1 MKLKKILSGFLAAAM
16 AVTSMVTASVTAGA
30 ENEELANNVVIDSS
44 SSFVYGKPS
53 WAGDDY
59 PSSMQNIA
67 ANVKDSWG
75 TPISCDDYAGIIMEI
90 EVEDIG
96 NAKGINLFVQANP
109 DLDDPCES
117 IYKNTTASGTVTID
131 FAALEGK
138 NFAQIGYQVLPN
150 DEVTAKTED
159 VAFTGKITIKS
170 IILEEKVA
178 DTTVYANQEVAI
190 NSTGDAQ
197 LGGMFNSANIS
208 GSGAYIEIYWVS
220 DAASSGMKII
230 PAEDYDNP
238 IAMENGTSTVGE
250 QVSKF
255 MLKNISDKINGK
267 LWLNTW
273 GCASITK
280 MIIHNDA
287 TKENVYDD
295 SPTYAVK
302 IDEIENGTVVA
313 DVKYAKENAT
323 VTLTVTPDEGYEVDQ
338 IVLWS
343 WGGEKL
349 FDVDV
354 SKKPCTFTM
363 PGTNLTVAATFKAAA
378 TKYDITVTA
387 PTNGTVTVKN
397 ADGTAVEKA
406 AEGDEITITATA
418 NTGYVLDTLKVNGTA
433 VTAAADGS
441 YTHTMTAAN
450 TTVEATFKVKEV
462 PLTAITLDE
471 TVAVVVGDTTKL
483 TATKVPEN
491 TTVKTDITWTS
502 SDETVAAVAS
512 DGTVSGLKAGTATI
526 TAACGEIKATCEVT
540 VTAEAKP
547 CTDVTLD
554 KTTAEVKKGE
564 TVTLKATK
572 TPTDT
577 TDKITWITSDASV
590 ATVADGVVTGVA
602 RGTATITVKCGEKT
616 ATCEVSVTEDKTVA
630 SPVAAGGQK
639 SYEVVSTVNGKEV
652 KTVDTVYA
660 ITEADLACKGY
671 QVTITNPTNGKT
683 ITREIKNAYKSVTVK
698 SAEDLGNDTFT
709 GYYLVVR
716 VTNVPKDVNLSYAFN
731 KIS

>member
-16 AVTSMVTASVTAGA
+16 AVTSMVTATFNASAAEAPYIKVIGNTQYYALSLGTGTEKELITDGTNTYTLSYTNSAGYGDTFDYETDKDYEGLFIRFYDDTKGIESAKLLSVSVDGEKKDVGDAPAVAKAGLYDPELSANGAEKGYEITFTPDQRAAIGAVSDGSTITFEVEVTYDGSTPVGGANWTKRAAGA
-30 ENEELANNVVIDSS
+30 YKYISIAKPDDVTDYGSGDICPAEEVVDLSDLLPT
-44 SSFVYGKPS
+44 GKMPADIRKIKITASVGLYESAKGAIGTNIITADQPTEGEWADAS
-53 WAGDDY
+53 WAAEGTDTTT
-59 PSSMQNIA
+59 IA
-67 ANVKDSWG
+67 ELETPLGVAVSTLQLQSHYMNYGTTVNVK
-75 TPISCDDYAGIIMEI
+75 I
-90 EVEDIG
+90 EVEV
-96 NAKGINLFVQANP
+96 A
-109 DLDDPCES
+109 
-117 IYKNTTASGTVTID
+117 
-131 FAALEGK
+131 
-138 NFAQIGYQVLPN
+138 
-150 DEVTAKTED
+150 EVVPHT
-159 VAFTGKITIKS
+159 ITIS
-170 IILEEKVA
+170 
-178 DTTVYANQEVAI
+178 
-190 NSTGDAQ
+190 
-197 LGGMFNSANIS
+197 
-208 GSGAYIEIYWVS
+208 
-220 DAASSGMKII
+220 
-230 PAEDYDNP
+230 PA
-238 IAMENGTSTVGE
+238 
-250 QVSKF
+250 
-255 MLKNISDKINGK
+255 
-267 LWLNTW
+267 
-273 GCASITK
+273 
-280 MIIHNDA
+280 
-287 TKENVYDD
+287 
-295 SPTYAVK
+295 
-302 IDEIENGTVVA
+302 IENGTVKSDKTTA
-313 DVKYAKENAT
+313 AKGDT
-323 VTLTVTPDEGYEVDQ
+323 VTLTVNPATGYELD
-338 IVLWS
+338 
-343 WGGEKL
+343 
-349 FDVDV
+349 
-354 SKKPCTFTM
+354 T
-363 PGTNLTVAATFKAAA
+363 LTVATSTASTVTVAADNTFEMPDADVTVTATFK
-378 TKYDITVTA
+378 
-387 PTNGTVTVKN
+387 
-397 ADGTAVEKA
+397 EK
-406 AEGDEITITATA
+406 
-418 NTGYVLDTLKVNGTA
+418 V
-433 VTAAADGS
+433 
-441 YTHTMTAAN
+441 
-450 TTVEATFKVKEV
+450 V
-462 PLTAITLDE
+462 PLESISLDKTE
-471 TVAVVVGDTTKL
+471 SVLVGGTTKL

-590 ATVADGVVTGVA
+590 ATVADGVVIGVA